1 MSNIQLF
8 HITTKLLFF
17 LGAMIDVGGSLWVTS
32 AVEVLINS
40 RYDSSLLSIIAMRQ
54 GYRVL
59 NQISRWIK
67 KSNSETKKYKLLLL
81 LLLWNNCAYQLWK
94 YMSAPCSNC
103 NQPNTWRWHQMQ
115 VITLS
120 MKWVQWSQKW
130 KTPRRANSYCCCSG
144 TKMSDCSK
152 LDQKRPTGPT

>member
-1 MSNIQLF
+1 MTDIKGSLRVTSLVWSAYQLP
-8 HITTKLLFF
+8 IYMTVPCCLI
-17 LGAMIDVGGSLWVTS
+17 AMI
-32 AVEVLINS
+32 
-40 RYDSSLLSIIAMRQ
+40 Q

-81 LLLWNNCAYQLWK
+81 LLLWNNCAYQLWI
-94 YMSAPCSNC
+94 YMTAPCSNC

-120 MKWVQWSQKW
+120 MKWVQWSQKS
-130 KTPRRANSYCCCSG
+130 KTPRRANSHCCPCSRA
-144 TKMSDCSK
+144 KMSGCSK
-152 LDQKRPTGPT
+152 LDQKIAQRAYLKIGTRRVPGLLE